1 MARKRINRSIELL
14 EQGEYLYYTGP
25 GELSYENGKKQTN
38 TWADFLLV
46 DFEHSPFDIKGLRL
60 FLQGLVDGGPT
71 RSGHRLPPVIV
82 TLPSNAKTV
91 DEVRSN
97 SWQIRQ
103 VLASGCMGVLHTHAR
118 QANAVQ
124 AFVEECRYPF
134 QEAGLGGGLQQG
146 QRGAGGQGFAAGI
159 WGLTPQE
166 YTKLADPW
174 PLNPDGELLLGL
186 KIEDREGAAN
196 ARYIA
201 NVPGIAF
208 AEWGPGDMGM
218 SFGHSDAHDPPYPA
232 EVASARNIVKFAC
245 DRAGV
250 AFLSSWNDPSLDTE
264 AQVRFLMDWG
274 VRIISG
280 GGEEQANIGRKISR
294 KLKSS

>member
-118 QANAVQ
+118 QANEVQ
-124 AFVEECRYPF
+124 AFVVECRYRF
-134 QEAGLGGGLQQG
+134 Q
-146 QRGAGGQGFAAGI
+146 
-159 WGLTPQE
+159 
-166 YTKLADPW
+166 
-174 PLNPDGELLLGL
+174 
-186 KIEDREGAAN
+186 
-196 ARYIA
+196 
-201 NVPGIAF
+201 
-208 AEWGPGDMGM
+208 
-218 SFGHSDAHDPPYPA
+218 
-232 EVASARNIVKFAC
+232 
-245 DRAGV
+245 
-250 AFLSSWNDPSLDTE
+250 
-264 AQVRFLMDWG
+264 
-274 VRIISG
+274 
-280 GGEEQANIGRKISR
+280 
-294 KLKSS
+294 